1 MAAVVTNVPDMRLA
15 FVISACLPFAIAS
28 FIVVLAEVRLR
39 HWQQVQ
45 SFTGYPVNFYNL
57 WIPAALA
64 VIILLLTSLVPEW
77 SVLTRISLSALFLT
91 VGVLFWREGLR
102 AFRTLKKF
110 VLEGL
115 PTMINELQ
123 LFLAAGVLAAGLV
136 TITSSSLL
144 PELSGFTAVSAA
156 LLLGAMILLA
166 VMGLHPVVTISG
178 VTPLVMTFTPAPD
191 LLAVCYLLAWGLG
204 TCASP
209 LSGTHLVFQG
219 RSLPGSVGT
228 GIQMKEVRLFI
239 IPNTAYTQ

>member
-1 MAAVVTNVPDMRLA
+1 MDTGSIGGHHFAVN
-15 FVISACLPFAIAS
+15 
-28 FIVVLAEVRLR
+28 
-39 HWQQVQ
+39 Q
-45 SFTGYPVNFYNL
+45 SGTGMVSINTY
-57 WIPAALA
+57 I
-64 VIILLLTSLVPEW
+64 
-77 SVLTRISLSALFLT
+77 LT

-178 VTPLVMTFTPAPD
+178 VTPLVMT
-191 LLAVCYLLAWGLG
+191 
-204 TCASP
+204 
-209 LSGTHLVFQG
+209 HLVFQG
-219 RSLPGSVGT
+219 RY
-228 GIQMKEVRLFI
+228 GIPSWKGAVWNWPYVLFMYGL
-239 IPNTAYTQ
+239 AVLLLHAVAVLV